1 MTCYYIASHVTLHK
15 VLNYTL
21 SAAITL
27 CVCIFS
33 RATFEYV
40 AFNSL
45 VGVLFGHDILLPVR

>member
-1 MTCYYIASHVTLHK
+1 MTCYYIASHVTLRK

-45 VGVLFGHDILLPVR
+45 VGSFIWT